1 MRFTLPQRQKMPTP
15 PRTAAI
21 APKRDGPKPE
31 NVGADAEK
39 DDMKRQRER
48 ITLNKPKC
56 FCLLYYFF
64 MGVYYISNL
73 FLI

>member
-1 MRFTLPQRQKMPTP
+1 MPTP
-15 PRTAAI
+15 PRTVAT

-48 ITLNKPKC
+48 ITLNNYIFSNVHM
-56 FCLLYYFF
+56 FCLLLYFTF
-64 MGVYYISNL
+64 HESI
-73 FLI
+73 FF